1 MIKTFLAGLLL
12 LSTQASAQQFICEF
26 DSWRGASK
34 KIGSSWTGEKVVID
48 TNRNLIQRGFSNGW
62 YEPQSLASI
71 SKTANFTTYTT
82 RSQEKD
88 TKGAAYYVTMSF
100 RVYSGGKGTARID
113 AGARVRDIA
122 ATGTCRQE

>member
-62 YEPQSLASI
+62 YEP
-71 SKTANFTTYTT
+71 
-82 RSQEKD
+82 
-88 TKGAAYYVTMSF
+88 
-100 RVYSGGKGTARID
+100 
-113 AGARVRDIA
+113 
-122 ATGTCRQE
+122 